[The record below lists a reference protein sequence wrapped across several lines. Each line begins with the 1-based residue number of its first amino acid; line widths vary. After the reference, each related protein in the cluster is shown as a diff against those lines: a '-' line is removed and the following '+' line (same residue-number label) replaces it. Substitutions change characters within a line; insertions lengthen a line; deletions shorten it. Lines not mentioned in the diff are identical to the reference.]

1 MSVTVLLVLDPVTH
15 QSDVLLSTVFIIRF
29 TYHHLV
35 CNISD
40 YLDETNVACA
50 RGIKQ
55 KESINVKNVKMN
67 AIYTNIH
74 YYLKLNTQ
82 TTITYLTMISSAAF
96 TMILKITN
104 QEKRILLL
112 NWDHELLV
120 NSFIRDRKAI

>member
-1 MSVTVLLVLDPVTH
+1 
-15 QSDVLLSTVFIIRF
+15 
-29 TYHHLV
+29 
-35 CNISD
+35 
-40 YLDETNVACA
+40 
-50 RGIKQ
+50 
-55 KESINVKNVKMN
+55 MN

-120 NSFIRDRKAI
+120 HVNSFIRDRKAI

>member
-1 MSVTVLLVLDPVTH
+1 
-15 QSDVLLSTVFIIRF
+15 
-29 TYHHLV
+29 
-35 CNISD
+35 
-40 YLDETNVACA
+40 
-50 RGIKQ
+50 
-55 KESINVKNVKMN
+55 MN
-67 AIYTNIH
+67 AIYTNNY

-104 QEKRILLL
+104 QKKRILLL